1 MTRQDA
7 IERAETRVY
16 VYMNRGD
23 IEEACRRRG
32 IKVSRDRSV
41 MEQALIDALVAEADI
56 DD

>member
-16 VYMNRGD
+16 VCMNRGD